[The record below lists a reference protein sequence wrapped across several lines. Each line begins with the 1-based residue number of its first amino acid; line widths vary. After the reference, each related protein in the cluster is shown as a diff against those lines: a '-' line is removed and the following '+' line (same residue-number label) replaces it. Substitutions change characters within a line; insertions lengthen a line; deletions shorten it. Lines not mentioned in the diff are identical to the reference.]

1 MVKYGKGGKKIV
13 FYDSDKRH
21 ADLKIRLH
29 YDGLTQSAFFRGM
42 VSGYLAQ
49 DEDLMSYVEKLKDN
63 TNAQSASKKKKIKG
77 FSQARRETVD
87 KFALEESEIESIF
100 DILEEE
106 CPEL

>member
-1 MVKYGKGGKKIV
+1 VKYGKGGKKIV

-42 VSGYLAQ
+42 VSGYLNQ
-49 DEDLMSYVEKLKDN
+49 DEDLMFYINKLKDN
-63 TNAQSASKKKKIKG
+63 NENQSASKKHKMKKMAEG
-77 FSQARRETVD
+77 RQETID
-87 KFALEESEIESIF
+87 KFALKGDEIESIF

-106 CPEL
+106 HPDL

>member
-29 YDGLTQSAFFRGM
+29 YDGLTQSAFFRGL

-49 DEDLMSYVEKLKDN
+49 DEDLMSYIDTLKEQ
-63 TNAQSASKKKKIKG
+63 TKVQSASKKNKIKSL
-77 FSQARRETVD
+77 SQAREETID
-87 KFALEESEIESIF
+87 KFALKDSEIESIF

-106 CPEL
+106 GPEL

>member
-1 MVKYGKGGKKIV
+1 MANYGKSGKKIV

-29 YDGLTQSAFFRGM
+29 FDGLTQSAFFRGM
-42 VSGYLAQ
+42 ISGYLSQ
-49 DEDLMSYVEKLKDN
+49 DENIVNFIDKLKEEN
-63 TNAQSASKKKKIKG
+63 NFQSQTKRKKIKKMTKMR
-77 FSQARRETVD
+77 QETID
-87 KFALEESEIESIF
+87 KFALKEDEIESIF

>member
-1 MVKYGKGGKKIV
+1 MAKYGKSGKKIV

-42 VSGYLAQ
+42 ISGYLKQ
-49 DEDLMSYVEKLKDN
+49 DEDLMSFMNKLKDEKS
-63 TNAQSASKKKKIKG
+63 AQSSVKKNKIKKM
-77 FSQARRETVD
+77 SKARQDTID
-87 KFALEESEIESIF
+87 KFALKEDEIESIF

-106 CPEL
+106 CPDL

>member
-29 YDGLTQSAFFRGM
+29 YDGLTQSAFFRGL

-49 DEDLMSYVEKLKDN
+49 DEDLMSYIDTLKEQ
-63 TNAQSASKKKKIKG
+63 TKVQSASKKNKIKNL
-77 FSQARRETVD
+77 SQVREETID
-87 KFALEESEIESIF
+87 KFALKDSEIESIF

-106 CPEL
+106 GPEL

>member
-1 MVKYGKGGKKIV
+1 MVKYGKSGKKIV

-29 YDGLTQSAFFRGM
+29 YDGLTQSAFFRGV
-42 VSGYLAQ
+42 VSGYLSQ
-49 DEDLMSYVEKLKDN
+49 DEDLMNYIEKFKDN
-63 TNAQSASKKKKIKG
+63 TKTQSASKKTKIKSLAQRG
-77 FSQARRETVD
+77 GETID
-87 KFALEESEIESIF
+87 KFALKENEIESIF

>member
-49 DEDLMSYVEKLKDN
+49 DEDLMNYVNTLKDD
-63 TNAQSASKKKKIKG
+63 TKGQSNSKKTKIKNL
-77 FSQARRETVD
+77 SRTREETID
-87 KFALEESEIESIF
+87 KFALKDSEIESIF

>member
-42 VSGYLAQ
+42 VSGYLSQ
-49 DEDLMSYVEKLKDN
+49 DEGIVNFISILKEEKDS
-63 TNAQSASKKKKIKG
+63 QSASKKNKIKKMTKLR
-77 FSQARRETVD
+77 QETID
-87 KFALEESEIESIF
+87 KFALKGDEIESIF

-106 CPEL
+106 CPDL